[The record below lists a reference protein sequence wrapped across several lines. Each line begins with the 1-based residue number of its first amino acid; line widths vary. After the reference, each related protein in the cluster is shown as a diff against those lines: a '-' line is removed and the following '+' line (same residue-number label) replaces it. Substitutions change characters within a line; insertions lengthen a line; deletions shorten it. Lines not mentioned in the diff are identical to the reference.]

1 MRGCNCCHLQAK
13 ISKTLSS
20 IREHGASRFN
30 YLHLRIER
38 DWVQHCKRWTAIP
51 DGQVRD
57 NCLNNT
63 DYIAT
68 MLDLFGL
75 RKEVPLYVASDWEE
89 VDAHAKPLR
98 QLVESG
104 FPLITSLN
112 FDAELHAGLGRE
124 GRALVEY
131 YVAFNAHRF
140 IGNSV
145 STFSGLLMLER
156 RHRGQWA
163 AYYNGGNV
171 PLAVMLPPLM
181 KMPWVFTYN
190 SGSSAYDYMLK
201 AAVRSGITVGNLKP
215 YCIFMGD
222 TQSPIYAWL
231 QSQNVTLIHHQP
243 AWRDKLL
250 ELINSQSQVIAGN
263 KEKYSHLYASPDTIV
278 STFQRV
284 DLPLVQ
290 VLDQYSYVL
299 YTDSDVYFRRRV
311 TLDSFGL
318 PLPPSI
324 SMAYEAVDMFPFNAG
339 IILAHLPALRANH
352 EVGTSARVAVRWNRR
367 IPTQLGLMAVIV

>member
-1 MRGCNCCHLQAK
+1 MKEQ
-13 ISKTLSS
+13 
-20 IREHGASRFN
+20 GASRFN

-38 DWVQHCKRWTAIP
+38 DWVQHCQRWTAIK

-57 NCLNNT
+57 NCYNNT
-63 DYIAT
+63 DSIAT

-75 RKEVPLYVASDWEE
+75 RKEVSLYVASDLEE
-89 VDAHAKPLR
+89 VDAKAHPLQ

-104 FPLITSLN
+104 YHLISSLD

-124 GRALVEY
+124 ERALVEY

-145 STFSGLLMLER
+145 STFSSLLMLER

-201 AAVRSGITVGNLKP
+201 AAVRSGITVGNLNP

-222 TQSPIYAWL
+222 TQSPIYGWL
-231 QSQNVTLIHHQP
+231 RSHNVTLIHHQP

-250 ELINSQSQVIAGN
+250 QLINSQLQVIAGN
-263 KEKYSHLYASPDTIV
+263 KDKYSHLYASPDTIV

-284 DLPLVQ
+284 DLPMVS
-290 VLDQYSYVL
+290 VLDQYTYVL
-299 YTDSDVYFRRRV
+299 YTDSDVYFRRPV
-311 TLDSFGL
+311 MLDDFGL
-318 PLPPSI
+318 PLPSSI
-324 SMAYEAVDMFPFNAG
+324 SMAYEAVDMFPYNAG
-339 IILAHLPALRANH
+339 IMLAHLPELRANH
-352 EVGTSARVAVRWNRR
+352 EVGKVQGWPSVAMDGSGERK
-367 IPTQLGLMAVIV
+367 TLGVNMHGGVAP